1 MARRCLLHAV
11 SSPVP
16 YATAWRWQRALM
28 ARAIDAQR
36 AGESG
41 SHPDTLL
48 VVEHPPV
55 YTLGRGSTLENVR
68 TSLEGIPADLVR
80 VERGG
85 EVTYHGPGQ
94 VVVYPIL
101 DLTQH
106 RKDLHWYLRQMEG
119 AVIDALATYGVR
131 AHRDD
136 AGTGVWVGDGK
147 IAAVGLSASRW
158 VTMHGLALNVDADLA
173 AFEHIVPCGI
183 RGRRVT
189 SLRDVLLAG
198 APPGQEEGALL
209 QSQQQQQQQRQQG
222 AVAAAP
228 SLPPAQDVRQVLVRA
243 LSRRFGLDIFPSP
256 HTDRDATA
264 RVVLAG
270 DPDEHLD
277 DLQWFEKHQRPL

>member
-1 MARRCLLHAV
+1 MRV
-11 SSPVP
+11 
-16 YATAWRWQRALM
+16 
-28 ARAIDAQR
+28 
-36 AGESG
+36 
-41 SHPDTLL
+41 
-48 VVEHPPV
+48 
-55 YTLGRGSTLENVR
+55 
-68 TSLEGIPADLVR
+68 SLEGIPADLVR

-85 EVTYHGPGQ
+85 EVSYHGPGQ
-94 VVVYPIL
+94 VVVFAIL
-101 DLTQH
+101 DLTHH
-106 RKDLHWYLRQMEG
+106 RMELHWYLREMVG
-119 AVIDALATYGVR
+119 AVIDALATYSVR

-198 APPGQEEGALL
+198 APPSQEEGHF
-209 QSQQQQQQQRQQG
+209 
-222 AVAAAP
+222 AVTAAAAAAARCCRCRAI
-228 SLPPAQDVRQVLVRA
+228 LPPAQDVRRVLVRA

-256 HTDRDATA
+256 TDRDATA